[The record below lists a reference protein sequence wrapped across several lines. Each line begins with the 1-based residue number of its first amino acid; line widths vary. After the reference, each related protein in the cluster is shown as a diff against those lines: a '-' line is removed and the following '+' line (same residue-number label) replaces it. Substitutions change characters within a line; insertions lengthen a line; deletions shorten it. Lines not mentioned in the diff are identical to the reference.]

1 MKQTI
6 SILIVAAIMS
16 SCGNSAENK
25 AISDAKEVA
34 AAIKQMKPGGIPATA
49 GGWTMTAKF
58 GGKDW
63 SANYLMPL
71 QASGRIFGDNNGVS
85 ISFPYDRRE
94 MTLGYKNKFSD
105 HNAVDI
111 FTNDD
116 VALWGGYVGWQHLA
130 TARALAAP
138 AAAPSPAIPV
148 SVAAAER
155 RDVPIY
161 LTGLGTVQAF
171 NTVTVKTRVDGELV
185 KVAFTEGQDVKAGDL
200 LAQIDPRPFQATLD
214 QAAAKKVQD
223 EANLANAK
231 LDLQRFSD
239 LATRN
244 FAPKQQ
250 VDTQRAT
257 VTQLEAQIRGDQAAI
272 DSAQTQLD
280 YTTIKSPLTGRTG
293 IRLVD
298 QGNIVHA
305 TDATGLV
312 VVTQLQPI
320 SVVFTLPESELP
332 SVQAALA
339 AGPVRIYAMD
349 RDSDRQLAE
358 GTIAVLDNQISQ
370 TTGTMRLKG
379 TFPNKDGALW
389 PGEFLNIRLLAR
401 TAPNVVTV
409 PSSALQRGP
418 NGYYAYVVKPDST
431 VETRPLKVGQISDGA
446 AIVDDGMAAGEQV
459 VTAGQ
464 YRLQPGARVEVN
476 SPAAKG

>member
-1 MKQTI
+1 MTDTLELFQKPVRKHGRYLLA
-6 SILIVAAIMS
+6 SLAMLIAA
-16 SCGNSAENK
+16 
-25 AISDAKEVA
+25 
-34 AAIKQMKPGGIPATA
+34 
-49 GGWTMTAKF
+49 
-58 GGKDW
+58 
-63 SANYLMPL
+63 
-71 QASGRIFGDNNGVS
+71 
-85 ISFPYDRRE
+85 
-94 MTLGYKNKFSD
+94 
-105 HNAVDI
+105 
-111 FTNDD
+111 
-116 VALWGGYVGWQHLA
+116 WGGYVGWQHRA
-130 TARALAAP
+130 TAKIAATT
-138 AAAPSPAIPV
+138 ASAPSPAIPV
-148 SVAAAER
+148 SIATVER

-200 LAQIDPRPFQATLD
+200 LAQIDSRPFQATYD
-214 QAAAKKVQD
+214 QVVAKKVQD
-223 EANLANAK
+223 EANLANAR

-257 VTQLEAQIRGDQAAI
+257 VAQLEAQIQGDQAAI
-272 DSAQTQLD
+272 DSAKTQLD
-280 YTTIKSPLTGRTG
+280 YTTITSPLTGRTG

-305 TDATGLV
+305 ADATGLV

-320 SVVFTLPESELP
+320 SVVFTLPESELA
-332 SVQAALA
+332 SVQSALKS
-339 AGPVRIYAMD
+339 GPVSIFAMD
-349 RDSDRQLAE
+349 RDNDRQLAE
-358 GTIAVLDNQISQ
+358 GTIAVLDNQINQ
-370 TTGTMRLKG
+370 TTGTMRIKG

-389 PGEFLNIRLLAR
+389 PGEYLNIRLLTR

-418 NGYYAYVVKPDST
+418 NGYYAYVRQPDST
-431 VETRPLKVGQISDGA
+431 VVARPLKVGEVSDGV
-446 AIVDDGMAAGEQV
+446 AIVDDGVAAGEQV

-476 SPAAKG
+476 SPAAKS

>member
-1 MKQTI
+1 MRWVRLIVSQLTTVAPKRRTLRMDFRSGPHIAAMRDTLERVQKPALTRRRYLLAGLA
-6 SILIVAAIMS
+6 ILIA
-16 SCGNSAENK
+16 
-25 AISDAKEVA
+25 
-34 AAIKQMKPGGIPATA
+34 
-49 GGWTMTAKF
+49 
-58 GGKDW
+58 
-63 SANYLMPL
+63 
-71 QASGRIFGDNNGVS
+71 VS
-85 ISFPYDRRE
+85 
-94 MTLGYKNKFSD
+94 
-105 HNAVDI
+105 
-111 FTNDD
+111 
-116 VALWGGYVGWQHLA
+116 GGYVGWQD
-130 TARALAAP
+130 RAAADP
-138 AAAPSPAIPV
+138 AAAPGAAPQPAVPV
-148 SVAAAER
+148 SVATAQR

-200 LAQIDPRPFQATLD
+200 LAQIDPRPFQAAYD
-214 QAAAKKVQD
+214 QAVAKKVQD

-231 LDLQRFSD
+231 LDLQRFSN
-239 LATRN
+239 LATRS

-257 VTQLEAQIRGDQAAI
+257 VAQLEAQIRGDEAAI
-272 DSAQTQLD
+272 DSAKTQLD
-280 YTTIKSPLTGRTG
+280 YTTITSPLTGRTG

-320 SVVFTLPESELP
+320 SVVFTLPESELA
-332 SVQAALA
+332 SVQSALKS
-339 AGPVRIYAMD
+339 GPVRIFAMD
-349 RDSDRQLAE
+349 RDDDRQLAE
-358 GTIAVLDNQISQ
+358 GTIAVLDNQINQ
-370 TTGTMRLKG
+370 TTGTMRIKG

-389 PGEFLNIRLLAR
+389 PGEYLNIRLLAR

-409 PSSALQRGP
+409 PSSTLQRGP

-431 VETRPLKVGQISDGA
+431 VETRPLKVGQISEGV
-446 AIVDDGMAAGEQV
+446 AIVDDGVAAGERV

>member
-1 MKQTI
+1 MALA
-6 SILIVAAIMS
+6 SSAPGASLPSSVVATT
-16 SCGNSAENK
+16 
-25 AISDAKEVA
+25 A
-34 AAIKQMKPGGIPATA
+34 AAIDKSACCAFTFRPPKAGVKRSPRGESRSATGAPNRRTLRMSCRRGSHISAMTDTLEPSQKSAHRHQRYLLA
-49 GGWTMTAKF
+49 GLAM
-58 GGKDW
+58 
-63 SANYLMPL
+63 
-71 QASGRIFGDNNGVS
+71 I
-85 ISFPYDRRE
+85 
-94 MTLGYKNKFSD
+94 
-105 HNAVDI
+105 
-111 FTNDD
+111 
-116 VALWGGYVGWQHLA
+116 VALSGGYIGWHY
-130 TARALAAP
+130 RAAP
-138 AAAPSPAIPV
+138 NAAAAPLAAAQPAIPV
-148 SVAAAER
+148 SVATAAR

-171 NTVTVKTRVDGELV
+171 NTVTVKTRVDGELL

-231 LDLQRFSD
+231 LDLRRFSD

-257 VTQLEAQIRGDQAAI
+257 VTQIEAQIRGDQAAI
-272 DSAQTQLD
+272 DSAQTQLN

-320 SVVFTLPESELP
+320 SVIFTLPESELAA
-332 SVQAALA
+332 VQSALA
-339 AGPVRIYAMD
+339 SGPVRIFAMD

-358 GTIAVLDNQISQ
+358 GTLAVLDNQINQ
-370 TTGTMRLKG
+370 TTGTIRIKG
-379 TFPNKDGALW
+379 KFPH
-389 PGEFLNIRLLAR
+389 IRLLAR

-418 NGYYAYVVKPDST
+418 NGYYAYIVKPDST
-431 VETRPLKVGQISDGA
+431 VETRPLKVGQISGGA

-464 YRLQPGARVEVN
+464 YRLQPGARVAAN

>member
-1 MKQTI
+1 
-6 SILIVAAIMS
+6 
-16 SCGNSAENK
+16 
-25 AISDAKEVA
+25 
-34 AAIKQMKPGGIPATA
+34 
-49 GGWTMTAKF
+49 MTATLESSQKPTHRHRRHLLAALAMF
-58 GGKDW
+58 VV
-63 SANYLMPL
+63 
-71 QASGRIFGDNNGVS
+71 ASGS
-85 ISFPYDRRE
+85 
-94 MTLGYKNKFSD
+94 
-105 HNAVDI
+105 
-111 FTNDD
+111 
-116 VALWGGYVGWQHLA
+116 YVGWHYRVA
-130 TARALAAP
+130 PNAAAAAVAAP
-138 AAAPSPAIPV
+138 QPAIPV
-148 SVAAAER
+148 TVATAER

-185 KVAFTEGQDVKAGDL
+185 RVAFTEGQDVKAGDL

-214 QAAAKKVQD
+214 QAVAKKVQD

-257 VTQLEAQIRGDQAAI
+257 VAQLEAQIRGDQAAI
-272 DSAQTQLD
+272 DSAKTQLD
-280 YTTIKSPLTGRTG
+280 YTTITSPLTGRTG

-305 TDATGLV
+305 TDTTGLV

-320 SVVFTLPESELP
+320 SVIFTLPESELAP
-332 SVQAALA
+332 VHAALS
-339 AGPVRIYAMD
+339 AGPVRIFAMD

-358 GTIAVLDNQISQ
+358 GTLAVLDNQIAQ
-370 TTGTMRLKG
+370 TTGTLRLKG

-389 PGEFLNIRLLAR
+389 PGEFLNIHLLSR

-431 VETRPLKVGQISDGA
+431 VETRPLKVGQVSDGA
-446 AIVDDGMAAGEQV
+446 AIVDDGVAGGEQV

>member
-1 MKQTI
+1 MKQLKLGETL
-6 SILIVAAIMS
+6 SPSRYEKPFQDLAGLSSQKQTRRVRRNLLAGLTMVVAV
-16 SCGNSAENK
+16 SCG
-25 AISDAKEVA
+25 
-34 AAIKQMKPGGIPATA
+34 
-49 GGWTMTAKF
+49 
-58 GGKDW
+58 
-63 SANYLMPL
+63 Y
-71 QASGRIFGDNNGVS
+71 VS
-85 ISFPYDRRE
+85 WHY
-94 MTLGYKNKFSD
+94 
-105 HNAVDI
+105 H
-111 FTNDD
+111 
-116 VALWGGYVGWQHLA
+116 
-130 TARALAAP
+130 AAP
-138 AAAPSPAIPV
+138 SAAAAP
-148 SVAAAER
+148 VAAPQPAVPVTSATAER

-161 LTGLGTVQAF
+161 LPGLGTVQAF
-171 NTVTVKTRVDGELV
+171 NTVTVKTRVDGELI

-239 LATRN
+239 LARRN
-244 FAPKQQ
+244 YAPQQQ

-280 YTTIKSPLTGRTG
+280 YTTITSPLTGRTG

-305 TDATGLV
+305 IDATGLV

-320 SVVFTLPESELP
+320 SVIFTLPESELA
-332 SVQAALA
+332 SVQSALTS
-339 AGPVRIYAMD
+339 GPVRIFAID
-349 RDSDRQLAE
+349 RDSNGQLAE
-358 GTIAVLDNQISQ
+358 GTLAVLDNQINQ
-370 TTGTMRLKG
+370 TTGTIRIKG

-401 TAPNVVTV
+401 TAPNAVTV
-409 PSSALQRGP
+409 PPGALQRGP
-418 NGYYAYVVKPDST
+418 NGYYAYVVKPDGT
-431 VETRPLKVGQISDGA
+431 VETRSLKVGQVSDGV
-446 AIVDDGMAAGEQV
+446 AIVDDGVAVGEQV